1 MSLDSLTRPCK
12 PRGNGQPPPHGHSA
26 RCRSGSGSTRFTI
39 LTQPSSRRSS
49 PDSLLVLSSIT
60 HPPPNMKVA
69 NKIFFIF
76 GGASGLGEA
85 TARLLHSQG
94 AYVAILDLNEDLA
107 ESVATSLNTNQE
119 ATKMSSGMGPTERAL
134 HAAVDI
140 CDTQSIEAAFA
151 LCDDKWKDVEVGG
164 AVVASGIGMVGKTLE
179 RDGSPHNLDVFEQVI
194 KVNLTGN
201 FNACRLVAARLVRDV
216 PKPIPAPTEETPC
229 RGVIVTVASQA
240 GLEGQAGQV
249 AYATSKG
256 AVVSM
261 TLPMAR

>member
-1 MSLDSLTRPCK
+1 
-12 PRGNGQPPPHGHSA
+12 
-26 RCRSGSGSTRFTI
+26 
-39 LTQPSSRRSS
+39 
-49 PDSLLVLSSIT
+49 
-60 HPPPNMKVA
+60 MKVA
-69 NKIFFIF
+69 NKLFFIF

-134 HAAVDI
+134 HAGVDI
-140 CDTQSIEAAFA
+140 CETESIEAAFA

-164 AVVASGIGMVGKTLE
+164 AVVASGIGMVGKTVE
-179 RDGSPHNLDVFEQVI
+179 RDGSPHSLDVFEQVI
-194 KVNLTGN
+194 RVNLTGN
-201 FNACRLVAARLVRDV
+201 FNACRLVAARLLRDV
-216 PKPIPAPTEETPC
+216 PKPIPAPTEDTPC
-229 RGVIVTVASQA
+229 RGVIITVASQA